1 VGRRIQGQR
10 RGRGSPTFRAPSH
23 RYKSDLSH
31 RNVEDSEGQSPSG
44 SRTESGDGDVVSGT
58 VVDVEH
64 DPARSAPV
72 AAVEFED
79 SGGQSHSGDSDR
91 RLVLAPE
98 GVGVGDEIQVGVS
111 AAIEPGNTL
120 PLAEI
125 PEGVPVCNVEAN
137 QGDGGKF
144 ARASGVNATLMSHE
158 RNVAVVQLPSGDVK
172 RLDPQCRATIG
183 VVAGGGRTEKPMIKA
198 GNKYHKAQARGMK
211 YPTVRGVAMN
221 AVDHPFGG
229 GGRQHPGKP
238 KSISRD
244 APPGRKVGDISSR
257 RTGRGG
263 NE

>member
-1 VGRRIQGQR
+1 MGRRIRGQR
-10 RGRGSPTFRAPSH
+10 RGRGTPTFRAPSH
-23 RYKSDLSH
+23 RYKAELSH
-31 RNVEDSEGQSPSG
+31 RTVED
-44 SRTESGDGDVVSGT
+44 GDIISGT
-58 VVDVEH
+58 VVDIEH

-79 SGGQSHSGDSDR
+79 DDQ

-98 GVGVGDEIQVGVS
+98 GVTVGDEIQVGVS

-137 QGDGGKF
+137 PGDGGRF
-144 ARASGVNATLMSHE
+144 ARASGVYATLLTHD
-158 RNVAVVQLPSGDVK
+158 RNVAVVQLPSGEMK
-172 RLDPQCRATIG
+172 RLAPDCRATIG
-183 VVAGGGRTEKPMIKA
+183 VVAGGGRTEKPMVKA
-198 GNKYHKAQARGMK
+198 GNKHHKAKARGMVW
-211 YPTVRGVAMN
+211 PRVRGVAMN

-229 GGRQHPGKP
+229 GGRQHPGRP
-238 KSISRD
+238 KSVSRD

-263 NE
+263 DK

>member
-1 VGRRIQGQR
+1 MGRRIRGQR
-10 RGRGSPTFRAPSH
+10 RGRGGPTFRAPSH
-23 RYKSDLSH
+23 RYKAELGH
-31 RNVEDSEGQSPSG
+31 RNVE
-44 SRTESGDGDVVSGT
+44 DGDVVSGE
-58 VVDVEH
+58 VVDIEH

-72 AAVEFED
+72 ADIQFD
-79 SGGQSHSGDSDR
+79 DGDR

-98 GVGVGDEIQVGVS
+98 GITVGDEIQVGVS
-111 AAIEPGNTL
+111 ARIEPGNTL

-137 QGDGGKF
+137 PGDGGKY
-144 ARASGVNATLMSHE
+144 ARASGVSATLLTHDRDVS
-158 RNVAVVQLPSGDVK
+158 VVQLPSGEMK

-183 VVAGGGRTEKPMIKA
+183 VVAGGGRTEKPMLKA
-198 GNKYHKAQARGMK
+198 GTKYHKVSSRGTVW
-211 YPTVRGVAMN
+211 PRVRGVAMN

-263 NE
+263 DR

>member
-1 VGRRIQGQR
+1 MGRRILGQR
-10 RGRGSPTFRAPSH
+10 RGRGTSTFRAPSH
-23 RYKSDLSH
+23 RYKAKLDH
-31 RNVEDSEGQSPSG
+31 KNEED
-44 SRTESGDGDVVSGT
+44 DDVVRGT
-58 VVDVEH
+58 VVDIEH

-79 SGGQSHSGDSDR
+79 GDQ
-91 RLVLAPE
+91 RLILVPE
-98 GVGVGDEIQVGVS
+98 GISVGEEIQVGVS
-111 AAIEPGNTL
+111 AEIKPGNTL

-144 ARASGVNATLMSHE
+144 ARASGVNADLITHD
-158 RNVAVVQLPSGDVK
+158 RNAAVIQLPSGEVK

-183 VVAGGGRTEKPMIKA
+183 VVAGGGRTEKPMVKA
-198 GNKYHKAQARGMK
+198 GNKHHKMKARGTK
-211 YPTVRGVAMN
+211 WPRVRGVAMN

-238 KSISRD
+238 KSVSRD

-263 NE
+263 NK

>member
-1 VGRRIQGQR
+1 MGRRIQGQR
-10 RGRGSPTFRAPSH
+10 RGRGTPTFRAPSH
-23 RYKSDLSH
+23 RYKAELSH
-31 RNVEDSEGQSPSG
+31 RSTEATEG
-44 SRTESGDGDVVSGT
+44 DLVAGT
-58 VVDVEH
+58 VVDIEH
-64 DPARSAPV
+64 DPARSAPL

-79 SGGQSHSGDSDR
+79 GDQ

-111 AAIEPGNTL
+111 ASIEPGNTL

-125 PEGVPVCNVEAN
+125 PEGIQICNVEA
-137 QGDGGKF
+137 QPGDGGKF
-144 ARASGVNATLMSHE
+144 ARASGVSAQLMAHDRS
-158 RNVAVVQLPSGDVK
+158 VAVVQLPSDEVR
-172 RLDPQCRATIG
+172 RLDPDCRATIG
-183 VVAGGGRTEKPMIKA
+183 VVAGGGRTEKPMVKA
-198 GNKYHKAQARGMK
+198 GNKYHKMKSRGTK
-211 YPTVRGVAMN
+211 WPRVRGVAMN

-263 NE
+263 DE